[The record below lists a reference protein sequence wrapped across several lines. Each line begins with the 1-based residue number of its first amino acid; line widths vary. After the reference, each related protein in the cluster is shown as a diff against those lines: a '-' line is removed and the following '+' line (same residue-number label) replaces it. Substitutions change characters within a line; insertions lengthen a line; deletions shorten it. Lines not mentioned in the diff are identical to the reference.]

1 MKVNDMSKV
10 IICQG
15 IQGSGKSTW
24 ALNYVKEKP
33 TERIRVNRDSIR
45 KMFGKYWV
53 PEREELCTEIEDK
66 AIAYA
71 IVKGFEVIID
81 DMNLNP
87 KTLEHIKELVLNVDN
102 KADIIYKLFN
112 TPLLDCLKRV
122 DTRNSNLPEDE
133 QIPINAVVSTY
144 ETYKNKYNL
153 IAE

>member
-1 MKVNDMSKV
+1 MSKV

-24 ALNYVKEKP
+24 ALNWVEEKP
-33 TERIRVNRDSIR
+33 TRRVRINRDSLR

-53 PEREELCTEIEDK
+53 LEREELCNIVEDK

-71 IVKGFEVIID
+71 ITKGFDVIID

-87 KTLEHIKELVLNVDN
+87 KTIEHIKELVLNVDS

-112 TPLLDCLKRV
+112 TPLTECVTRVEKR
-122 DTRNSNLPEDE
+122 NASLPEDE
-133 QIPINAVVSTY
+133 QIPISVVL
-144 ETYKNKYNL
+144 ETFDRYKEVYGLTFK
-153 IAE
+153 

>member
-1 MKVNDMSKV
+1 MSKV

-24 ALNYVKEKP
+24 ALNWVKEKP
-33 TERIRVNRDSIR
+33 TKRVRINRDSLR

-53 PEREELCTEIEDK
+53 LEREELCNIVEDK

-71 IVKGFEVIID
+71 ITKGFDVIID

-87 KTLEHIKELVLNVDN
+87 KTIEHIKELVLNVDS

-112 TPLLDCLKRV
+112 TPLTECVTRVEKRN
-122 DTRNSNLPEDE
+122 DSLPKDE
-133 QIPINAVVSTY
+133 QIPISVVL
-144 ETYKNKYNL
+144 ETFDRYKEVYGL
-153 IAE
+153 IFK

>member
-1 MKVNDMSKV
+1 MSKV

-24 ALNYVKEKP
+24 ALNWVEEKP
-33 TERIRVNRDSIR
+33 TKRVRINRDSLR

-53 PEREELCTEIEDK
+53 LEREELCNIVEDK

-71 IVKGFEVIID
+71 IVKGFEVVID

-87 KTLEHIKELVLNVDN
+87 KTIEHIKELVLNVDN

-112 TPLLDCLKRV
+112 TPLTECVTRVEKRN
-122 DTRNSNLPEDE
+122 TSLPKDE
-133 QIPINAVVSTY
+133 QIPISVVL
-144 ETYKNKYNL
+144 ETFDRYKEEYGLTFK
-153 IAE
+153 

>member
-1 MKVNDMSKV
+1 MSKV

-24 ALNYVKEKP
+24 ALDYVTKEP
-33 TERIRVNRDSIR
+33 TKRVRVNRDSIR

-53 PEREELCTEIEDK
+53 LEREGLCNEIEDK

-71 IVKGFEVIID
+71 IVGGFEVVID

-112 TPLLDCLKRV
+112 TPLTECVTRVEKR
-122 DTRNSNLPEDE
+122 NASLPKDE
-133 QIPINAVVSTY
+133 QIPISVVL
-144 ETYKNKYNL
+144 ETFDKYKEEYGL
-153 IAE
+153 IFK

>member
-1 MKVNDMSKV
+1 MSKV

-24 ALNYVKEKP
+24 ALNWVKEKP
-33 TERIRVNRDSIR
+33 TKRVRINRDSLR

-53 PEREELCTEIEDK
+53 LEREELCNIVEDK

-71 IVKGFEVIID
+71 ITKGFDVIID

-87 KTLEHIKELVLNVDN
+87 KTIEHIKELVLNVDS

-112 TPLLDCLKRV
+112 TPLTECVTRVEKR
-122 DTRNSNLPEDE
+122 NASLPEDE
-133 QIPINAVVSTY
+133 QIPISVVL
-144 ETYKNKYNL
+144 ETFDRYKEVYGL
-153 IAE
+153 IFK

>member
-1 MKVNDMSKV
+1 MSKV

-24 ALNYVKEKP
+24 ALNWVEEKP
-33 TERIRVNRDSIR
+33 TKRVRINRDSLR

-53 PEREELCTEIEDK
+53 LEREELCNIVEDK

-71 IVKGFEVIID
+71 IVKGFEVVID

-87 KTLEHIKELVLNVDN
+87 KTIEHIEEIILNVDS

-112 TPLLDCLKRV
+112 TPLTECVTRVEKR
-122 DTRNSNLPEDE
+122 NASLPEDE
-133 QIPINAVVSTY
+133 QIPISVVL
-144 ETYKNKYNL
+144 ETFDRYKEVYGL
-153 IAE
+153 IFK

>member
-1 MKVNDMSKV
+1 MSKV

-24 ALNYVKEKP
+24 ALDYVTEEP
-33 TERIRVNRDSIR
+33 TKRVRVNRDSIR

-53 PEREELCTEIEDK
+53 LEREELCNEIEDK

-71 IVKGFEVIID
+71 MVRGFEVVID

-87 KTLEHIKELVLNVDN
+87 KTLEHIRQLVLNVDS

-112 TPLLDCLKRV
+112 IPLTECVTRVEKR
-122 DTRNSNLPEDE
+122 NASLPKDE
-133 QIPINAVVSTY
+133 QIPISVVL
-144 ETYKNKYNL
+144 ETFDRYKEGYGLTFK
-153 IAE
+153 

>member
-1 MKVNDMSKV
+1 MSKV

-24 ALNYVKEKP
+24 ALNWVEEKP
-33 TERIRVNRDSIR
+33 TRRVRINRDSLR

-53 PEREELCTEIEDK
+53 LEREELCNIVEDK

-71 IVKGFEVIID
+71 IVKGFEVVID

-87 KTLEHIKELVLNVDN
+87 KTIEHIKELVLNVDS

-112 TPLLDCLKRV
+112 TPLTECVTRVEKR
-122 DTRNSNLPEDE
+122 NASLPEDE
-133 QIPINAVVSTY
+133 QIPISVVL
-144 ETYKNKYNL
+144 ETFDRYKEVYGLTFK
-153 IAE
+153 

>member
-1 MKVNDMSKV
+1 MSKV

-24 ALNYVKEKP
+24 ALNWVEEKP
-33 TERIRVNRDSIR
+33 TRRVRINRDSLR

-53 PEREELCTEIEDK
+53 LEREELCNIVEDK

-71 IVKGFEVIID
+71 ITKGFDVIID

-87 KTLEHIKELVLNVDN
+87 KTIEHIKELVLNVDS

-112 TPLLDCLKRV
+112 TPLTECVTRVEKR
-122 DTRNSNLPEDE
+122 NASLPEDE
-133 QIPINAVVSTY
+133 QIPISVVL
-144 ETYKNKYNL
+144 ETFDRYKEVYGL
-153 IAE
+153 IFK